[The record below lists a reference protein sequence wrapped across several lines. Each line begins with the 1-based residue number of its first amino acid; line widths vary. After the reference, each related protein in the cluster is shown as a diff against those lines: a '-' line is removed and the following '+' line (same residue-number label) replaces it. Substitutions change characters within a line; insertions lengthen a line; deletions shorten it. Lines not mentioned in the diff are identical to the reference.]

1 MSEQTIAI
9 GDTEKA
15 KLQKMQNK
23 ICRVSKVF
31 GCCFGKDGK
40 RLTEMSGNTE
50 DLKRISKLIPL
61 ENISE
66 MVANIQKSSME
77 ASLISLMAITMD
89 VNTIGTIIT

>member
-50 DLKRISKLIPL
+50 DENEQHAFDDIKYKEVLIKLCS
-61 ENISE
+61 EKNIKIDTS
-66 MVANIQKSSME
+66 
-77 ASLISLMAITMD
+77 
-89 VNTIGTIIT
+89 